1 MISYKAVLRYA
12 HIIYLYVYASVL
24 ARVCITVTSWWPRK
38 RLKSPA
44 SRLFTQPFIRAQIK
58 VNIKAPRHW
67 PLCGEFTGDRW
78 IPRINGQQRGKC
90 FHFMTSSWCER
101 ENMHGCVTWIQ
112 FTQSFHFRWNIS
124 YWKHFL
130 NFIKYEYCHSPKS
143 LTKRTRFTYIDEAE
157 TKWPLPCRRH
167 FQIHFLTWRWL
178 YIDSNLLKFVRKAAI
193 NNTQLFR

>member
-1 MISYKAVLRYA
+1 MRT
-12 HIIYLYVYASVL
+12 LYICMYTRACLLACALQWRHDDHESV
-24 ARVCITVTSWWPRK
+24 SNHQPR
-38 RLKSPA
+38 
-44 SRLFTQPFIRAQIK
+44 
-58 VNIKAPRHW
+58 
-67 PLCGEFTGDRW
+67 GDRW

-157 TKWPLPCRRH
+157 TKWPPLCRRH

-178 YIDSNLLKFVRKAAI
+178 YIDSNFLKFARKAAI